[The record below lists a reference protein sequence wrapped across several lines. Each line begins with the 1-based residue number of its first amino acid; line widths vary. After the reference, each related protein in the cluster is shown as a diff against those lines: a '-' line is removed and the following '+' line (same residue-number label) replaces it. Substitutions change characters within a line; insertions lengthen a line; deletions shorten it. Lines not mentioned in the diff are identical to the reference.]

1 MLCTNGHNNPDS
13 AGFCGTCGIDTFH
26 PHSQMMMPSS
36 YFAPAPRTNG
46 NAIASLVCG
55 LVWTLGVTSIVA
67 IVLGF
72 KAKREIAATHE
83 GGDGM
88 ATAGIVLGFVGLA
101 GGILYVSFFLIV
113 FFAAA
118 GGASHC
124 FANST
129 TYPC

>member
-13 AGFCGTCGIDTFH
+13 AGFCGTCGINTFH
-26 PHSQMMMPSS
+26 PSSQMMAPPS

-72 KAKREIAATHE
+72 KARREIAETHE

-101 GGILYVSFFLIV
+101 GGILYVSFFLFIV
-113 FFAAA
+113 LA
-118 GGASHC
+118 GVGGSVHCFVNSTISHC
-124 FANST
+124 
-129 TYPC
+129 